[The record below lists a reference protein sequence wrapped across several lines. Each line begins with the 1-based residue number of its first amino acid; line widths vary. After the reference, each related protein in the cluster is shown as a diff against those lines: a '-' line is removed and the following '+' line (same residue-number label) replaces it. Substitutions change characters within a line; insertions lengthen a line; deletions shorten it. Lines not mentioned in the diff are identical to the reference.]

1 MHRGSALTLL
11 GQLKKLH
18 GAEESQLERAKKRVA
33 MAQEEL
39 ARAEAD
45 FASSDV
51 RASAAFEAVQAA
63 ERFVANLPEEADKQP
78 EETPDATAPAP
89 EAGSTDTTGHSIV
102 EQILEF
108 LRGRQET
115 PRQAIIDHFQKLR
128 PGIKAG
134 GVSPELSRLAKA
146 GRIIRVDRGVYR
158 LPPEPT
164 GGDS

>member
-18 GAEESQLERAKKRVA
+18 GAEENQLERAKKRVA

-45 FASSDV
+45 FASADV
-51 RASAAFEAVQAA
+51 RAGAAFEAVQAA
-63 ERFVANLPEEADKQP
+63 ERFVANLPEEADQQP
-78 EETPDATAPAP
+78 EAMPDAAAPAP
-89 EAGSTDTTGHSIV
+89 ESAPPGTPGHSIV

-108 LRGRQET
+108 LHGRQET

-134 GVSPELSRLAKA
+134 NVSPELSRLAKA
-146 GRIIRVDRGVYR
+146 GRIIRVERGVYR

-164 GGDS
+164 GGDA